1 MGALQLTYEPNL
13 KIVHRTGELMR
24 SHEAKSVQLWLSVDP
39 LAEKFPNM
47 SPYNFCFNNPIRFV
61 DPDGMAPG
69 DPVGPGY
76 YTASSN
82 TRMVGFALRHP
93 IAAGSIGSVS
103 HGSTNISTNS
113 ARFAINTGLPENRA
127 MEGSHI
133 NAFRHTLWQASI
145 TEKFGAG
152 IAKEAGNTHEE
163 NPTAN
168 LSQTSFKTLSE
179 ADQTIDLLNNQIG
192 RDIGK
197 ANPDAS
203 MQQLAIETLNYFNDN
218 GLYTAT
224 KQKDGTYSVNQTKL
238 TPEQYS
244 SALKTLTTTNQ
255 NGYTPTQQAERNAEV
270 KAENA
275 AAQQRADALRGP
287 KF

>member
-1 MGALQLTYEPNL
+1 M
-13 KIVHRTGELMR
+13 
-24 SHEAKSVQLWLSVDP
+24 SVDP
-39 LAEKFPNM
+39 LAEKMPQW
-47 SPYNFCFNNPIRFV
+47 SPYSFCFNNPIRFV

-145 TEKFGAG
+145 TNEFGAG
-152 IAKEAGNTHEE
+152 VAKEAGNTHEV

-168 LSQTSFKTLSE
+168 LSQTNFKTLAG
-179 ADQTIDLLNNQIG
+179 ADETVDLLNNQIG

-197 ANPDAS
+197 NNPDAS
-203 MQQLAIETLNYFNDN
+203 MQQLAVETLNYFNDN
-218 GLYTAT
+218 GLYTAN
-224 KQKDGTYSVNQTKL
+224 KQKDGSYSISQTKL
-238 TPEQYS
+238 TSEQYS
-244 SALKTLTTTNQ
+244 SALKTISTTNQ
-255 NGYTPTQQAERNAEV
+255 NGYTPTQQVERNAEI
-270 KAENA
+270 KTENA

-287 KF
+287 KL